1 MNKKRFGIIASV
13 YLVLIQD
20 NKTLLLL
27 RKNTGF
33 EDGNYG
39 LVAGHVEDNETLKE
53 AMIREAKEE
62 SGIDIKVGDLELR
75 NVLNRHEVG
84 NERVDFFFSVSK
96 WEGEIIN
103 NEPEKCGG
111 LEWFDADALPGN
123 VINYIWQALE
133 DVKNNIFYR
142 EIEIKR

>member
-13 YLVLIQD
+13 YLVLTQD

-62 SGIDIKVGDLELR
+62 AGIDIKVDNLELR
-75 NVLNRHEVG
+75 NVLNRHEVS
-84 NERVDFFFSVSK
+84 NERVDFFFSVNK

-111 LEWFDADALPGN
+111 LEWFDMGVLPEN
-123 VINYIWQALE
+123 VIGYIWQALE
-133 DVKNNIFYR
+133 DVKNKRFYR
-142 EIEIKR
+142 EIVVEK